1 MSNVRSESTVS
12 PPTQLI
18 IPVESSAFAATL
30 AAMGVAAWLD
40 GLKQDIAPDATIR
53 IAYRGFALVVT
64 ADVEITPQQVKPA
77 HYGPL
82 VRWIATSKTG
92 TPPDDSNPLDYE
104 AEKQHNADYYALLE
118 TYRKAG
124 ITIRSL
130 PPEQQ
135 NEISQRAPR
144 PEWPVAAVV
153 NQMGA
158 LSAYNKAVERWS
170 ACRAVYP
177 ELARIAWTMCSG
189 QPGAIDAAEAA
200 WVALAKQHG
209 LDKNPS
215 IPATQVV
222 NPEQGKGANRPK
234 ADALTIG
241 GQDGFWLLEYFKYAG
256 LYHAALPRTVQ
267 GKKDRKTYVVQ
278 PSREGIEWYWHDQK
292 LFPAF
297 QKQFWASSAIK
308 MDVQAALRYTDQMIQ
323 EWNAAQ
329 QSSMQRHP
337 SDFIDGFI
345 VASFKDLGSAVA
357 VMNVATLR
365 LPDWLEWPQNQQQA
379 EAQRKIIAEHLL
391 IIARLDE
398 KRGEEE
404 QLLRAYRDFLSSR
417 DPNLNAFFEFTTAY
431 GGHTLRKMSKREPV
445 QRLSTDSLKEIIMAN
460 DERRTQA
467 GMLPLSEIV
476 QNEGFRNIAAAIR
489 ASTVTQQY
497 YKSQRD
503 DNNYDVRYGLADE
516 LRRKSRDPREFIR
529 ALSEF
534 LQQYSQENARVQ
546 ERNKNKAYRRRKTI
560 TTADIAQIVAL
571 IDRYDAP
578 TVANLLIAYG
588 YAYDPKA
595 SDGGADDAASSAEP
609 IEQPADLVEEDAENP
624 F

>member
-1 MSNVRSESTVS
+1 VS

-40 GLKQDIAPDATIR
+40 SLKQQIAPDATIR
-53 IAYRGFALVVT
+53 IANRGFALVVT
-64 ADVEITPQQVKPA
+64 VDDEITPQQVMPA
-77 HYGPL
+77 HYTPL
-82 VRWIATSKTG
+82 VRWIATAKTG
-92 TPPDDSNPLDYE
+92 TPPEGSNVLNYE
-104 AEKQHNADYYALLE
+104 AEKQHNAEYYALLD
-118 TYRKAG
+118 TYRKA
-124 ITIRSL
+124 RVNFRALL
-130 PPEQQ
+130 PDQQ
-135 NEISQRAPR
+135 HEIDQRAPR

-158 LSAYNKAVERWS
+158 LSTYNKAVDRWS

-177 ELARIAWTMCSG
+177 ELARIVWTLCSG
-189 QPGAIDAAEAA
+189 QPGAIEAAEAA

-209 LDKNPS
+209 LDKYPWM
-215 IPATQVV
+215 PATQVV

-256 LYHAALPRTVQ
+256 LYNAALPRTVQ
-267 GKKDRKTYVVQ
+267 GRKDRKTYVIQ
-278 PSREGIEWYWHDQK
+278 PSREGVEWYWHEN
-292 LFPAF
+292 LFQQF
-297 QKQFWASSAIK
+297 QRQFWASSAIK
-308 MDVQAALRYTDQMIQ
+308 MDVQASLRYTDLMIK

-329 QSSMQRHP
+329 QSSLQRHP
-337 SDFIDGFI
+337 SDFVDGFI

-357 VMNVATLR
+357 VMNVAVLR
-365 LPDWLEWPQNQQQA
+365 LPDWIEWPRNQQQA

-391 IIARLDE
+391 IIGRLDE

-431 GGHTLRKMSKREPV
+431 AGHTLRKMSKREPV

-460 DERRTQA
+460 DERRTRD
-467 GMLPLSEIV
+467 GKLPLSDIV

-503 DNNYDVRYGLADE
+503 DNTYDVRYGLADE
-516 LRRKSRDPREFIR
+516 LRRKARDPHEFIQ

-546 ERNKNKAYRRRKTI
+546 ERNKNKAYRRRKMI
-560 TTADIAQIVAL
+560 TTDDIAQIVAL

-595 SDGGADDAASSAEP
+595 PDAGADAPSPDADALEP
-609 IEQPADLVEEDAENP
+609 SADLAEEDAENP